1 MNLEK
6 INGVVVEINSSPKQ
20 RIISNSGEYSFSLPI
35 GDYKIIAYH
44 EDNTGFQKTEESIS
58 VTNEGDFILDL
69 FLFPDISNEESI
81 SNTSEFNFQAP
92 FKSTNSFSYILI
104 IIILIL
110 AIIIIIAIIF
120 FFKKK
125 ENKTNNTLSINSN
138 SNELIN
144 KLLRLIEKSDGRIT
158 QKEIRKEIPMSEA
171 KISLMIA
178 ELESEGKIKKI
189 KKGRGNIIVLNK

>member
-6 INGVVVEINSSPKQ
+6 VNGVVVEINSSPKQ

-35 GDYKIIAYH
+35 GDYRIFAYH
-44 EDNTGFQKTEESIS
+44 EDNTGVQKTEELIS

-92 FKSTNSFSYILI
+92 FKSTNSFSYILLI
-104 IIILIL
+104 IIFILVIF
-110 AIIIIIAIIF
+110 IIIAIIF
-120 FFKKK
+120 FFRRK
-125 ENKTNNTLSINSN
+125 ESKTNDNIVNSD
-138 SNELIN
+138 SNDLIH
-144 KLLRLIEKSDGRIT
+144 KLLRLIEASDGRIT

-178 ELESEGKIKKI
+178 ELESIGKIKKI